1 MEERKYANHSDEFL
15 IVESQNTINEI
26 RAFTGHHF
34 VSERKIEQLSQRV
47 NELVFELDLRSKKWL
62 TAGESEEIKEMV
74 SIISTMVENLKKSL
88 ESLKQKVI
96 QTHPGN

>member
-15 IVESQNTINEI
+15 LVESQNTINEI

-47 NELVFELDLRSKKWL
+47 NELVFELNLRSKKWL
-62 TAGESEEIKEMV
+62 ATGESEEIKEMV
-74 SIISTMVENLKKSL
+74 SIIAKTIENLKSSL
-88 ESLKQKVI
+88 EKLKQRTN
-96 QTHPGN
+96 QTEPGN